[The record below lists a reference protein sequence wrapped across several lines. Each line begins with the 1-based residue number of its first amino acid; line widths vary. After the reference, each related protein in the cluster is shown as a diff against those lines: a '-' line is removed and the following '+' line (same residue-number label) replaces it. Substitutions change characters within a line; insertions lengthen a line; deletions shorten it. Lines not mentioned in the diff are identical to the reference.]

1 MNVLER
7 ILATKREE
15 VARLRSKFTAAD
27 LRELAQT
34 PVRPFTRALQENAPV
49 SLIAEVK
56 KASPSKGVIQPD
68 FRPVETA
75 LAYER
80 AGAAALSVL
89 TDEVYFQG
97 ANDVLTRVR
106 ETVSIPVL
114 RKDFIVDAL
123 QIHEARAIGAD
134 AVLLIA
140 AALADGQLREFYAL
154 AQELGMDALV
164 EVHSPQEYER
174 VAGFAPRVVGVN
186 NRDLRTFAVD
196 LGQTA
201 KVAAMVAH
209 DAVIVS
215 ESGIATRE
223 DVARVQACGASA
235 ILVGETLMRGSLSD
249 IPARVAA
256 LLRGERA

>member
-7 ILATKREE
+7 ILATKWEE
-15 VARLRSKFTAAD
+15 VARLRAKFTAGD
-27 LRELAQT
+27 LRDMAQT
-34 PVRPFTRALQENAPV
+34 RVRPFAQALEGGAPV
-49 SLIAEVK
+49 ALIAEIK

-68 FRPVETA
+68 FRPLEAA

-97 ANDVLTRVR
+97 GNDVLTRVR
-106 ETVSIPVL
+106 EAVALPVL
-114 RKDFIVDAL
+114 RKDFIVDEL
-123 QIHEARAIGAD
+123 QVYEARAIGAD

-140 AALADGQLREFYAL
+140 AALPESQLRELHAL
-154 AQELGMDALV
+154 ATELGMDALV
-164 EVHSPQEYER
+164 EVHEPAEYER
-174 VAGFAPRVVGVN
+174 VAAFAPRIVGVN
-186 NRDLRTFAVD
+186 NRDLRTFTVD

-201 KVAAMVAH
+201 RIAAMVAH

-215 ESGIATRE
+215 ESGIATPD
-223 DVARVQACGASA
+223 DVARVQACGARA
-235 ILVGETLMRGSLSD
+235 ILVGETLMRGSLAD

-256 LLRGERA
+256 LLSGARG